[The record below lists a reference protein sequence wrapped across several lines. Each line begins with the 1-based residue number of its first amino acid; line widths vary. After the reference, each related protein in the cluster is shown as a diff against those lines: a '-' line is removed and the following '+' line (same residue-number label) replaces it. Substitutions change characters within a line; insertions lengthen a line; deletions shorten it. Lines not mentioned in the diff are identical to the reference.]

1 MQLRRD
7 VGVLTKRVPQRTEMS
22 CGHFCRARTVERL
35 SIPASRLNEQTS
47 KAFHVKHFETSKE
60 EKVSRG
66 KGPLD
71 IEKEMVITKKEE
83 RP

>member
-35 SIPASRLNEQTS
+35 SIPTSRLNEQ
-47 KAFHVKHFETSKE
+47 TSKE

-71 IEKEMVITKKEE
+71 IEMEMVITKKEE